1 MKKAFIGLIS
11 LMLLGFIAWALFKQ
25 PKATHY
31 PHASVAGSVRATSL
45 ASGSKIME
53 QLTAS
58 EAVRA
63 SLHPTINGLYKQ
75 ISGKP
80 LYNDIDEYLCQLG
93 TDSIRV
99 RIYHSLGNVVS
110 VEIRPSA
117 TPSKLAQ
124 AFRAALTTSYPDLD
138 CHVVS
143 P

>member
-1 MKKAFIGLIS
+1 MKKALIGLIS
-11 LMLLGFIAWALFKQ
+11 LMLLGFIAWALLKQ
-25 PKATHY
+25 PKAAHY
-31 PHASVAGSVRATSL
+31 SHSSVAGSVRAISL

-53 QLTAS
+53 QRTAS
-58 EAVRA
+58 EAIRA
-63 SLHPTINGLYKQ
+63 SQHPTINGLYKK

-99 RIYHSLGNVVS
+99 RIFHSLGDVNS
-110 VEIRPSA
+110 VEIRPGA
-117 TPSKLAQ
+117 MPSKLVQ
-124 AFRAALTTSYPDLD
+124 AFITELTTSYPGLD